1 MTQIFK
7 LAFRNLLRNRRRSI
21 LSALA
26 VSMGLALLLLMASV
40 FNGEMQGSIDTT
52 IRLSSGHLQV
62 RSASYVE
69 SKSSLKWEDLLANPD
84 QLAAQI
90 STIPQV
96 SVVTPRLFASGIVTV
111 GDRSIGVQLIGVDP
125 ASPANAPFVEGLT
138 SGQFL
143 AADDRE
149 GILIGL
155 PLADNLKV
163 SVGDQVNLLANTSNG
178 DVIEQAFTI
187 RGVYTTHT
195 PMYDRS
201 TVFLPLAKAQAITQT
216 ENHASSL
223 FILLKDVNQTS
234 AVAAAITGV
243 GYQILTW
250 QDMNQMVMQT
260 EDLANS
266 YMFIIYLI
274 VLAVTATVIVNTL
287 VMAVFERTREI
298 GILAAIGMKGRRI
311 MALFLVEATMLALV
325 GIVFGLIL
333 GWLLSLYFGKFG
345 FPIGNVGTTGLLL
358 GERIYSILKASDAV
372 NLTIVALMVTL
383 IASLY
388 PAILAARLEPVE
400 ALHGK

>member
-1 MTQIFK
+1 MTQFFK
-7 LAFRNLLRNRRRSI
+7 LAFRNLMRNRRRSI

-96 SVVTPRLFASGIVTV
+96 SVVTPRLLASGIVTV

-178 DVIEQAFTI
+178 DVIEQAFII
-187 RGVYTTHT
+187 RGVYSTHT

-243 GYQILTW
+243 GYQVLTW

-266 YMFIIYLI
+266 YMFVIYLI

-311 MALFLVEATMLALV
+311 MALFLVEASMLALV